1 MRGTVLSAAV
11 LVLALLEVHAQCADG
26 MLAPCGGERIANGA
40 SVLIRWN
47 AAELPEKTGVELW
60 LWDGERSRFITI
72 AQNVPAESGSYLWQ
86 VPNELRGRLFRI
98 QLRAQQRRL
107 MSPTYFWIGLGLP
120 SRVVEHSEP
129 QENRLRIL
137 PNPASEAVELAW
149 EGAPA
154 IQLRLYDVYGRV
166 RLLHTGGRWTSPLHL
181 PVAELAAGAYA
192 VELLLRD
199 GKRLWGMLLRW

>member
-1 MRGTVLSAAV
+1 MVGVMLSIAAAF
-11 LVLALLEVHAQCADG
+11 ALLEVHAQCADG
-26 MLAPCGGERIANGA
+26 VVFPCGGERVASGA
-40 SVLIRWN
+40 PLLIRWN
-47 AAELPEKTGVELW
+47 AAELPAGARVGLW
-60 LWDGERSRFITI
+60 LWDGERGRFTEI
-72 AQNVPAESGSYLWQ
+72 AQNVPGESGSYLWQ
-86 VPNELRGRLFRI
+86 VPHELRGRLFRI
-98 QLRAQQRRL
+98 QLRAQQRVL

-120 SRVVEHSEP
+120 SRVVERSEP
-129 QENRLRIL
+129 QEKQLRIL
-137 PNPASEAVELAW
+137 PNPASEAAELAW

-166 RLLHTGGRWTSPLHL
+166 RLLHTGEGWTSPLHL